1 MFNNYKIFILGT
13 LYLVSCF
20 LCYSLGRAHAETK
33 IVKEKGDEIIK
44 EIEVIKYVEKQKSE
58 IWAAP
63 NATSTELLSLMQDN
77 KL

>member
-1 MFNNYKIFILGT
+1 MFNYKILILGT
-13 LYLVSCF
+13 LYLASCF